1 MEIQKLTKSV
11 SRNTCL
17 GQIIHHAR
25 PMVQEYVTQ
34 GNASQNTSQNQ
45 SFMVIGRAGQ
55 DGQLAHFHVDVVSA
69 SANDSVIIPLHKM
82 EENFVSDLTQV
93 MNCAILTHAML

>member
-1 MEIQKLTKSV
+1 MEIQKLTKCV
-11 SRNTCL
+11 SRNTCH
-17 GQIIHHAR
+17 GQTIHHVR
-25 PMVQEYVTQ
+25 PMVPECVTQ
-34 GNASQNTSQNQ
+34 GNVSQNISQNQ

-55 DGQLAHFHVDVVSA
+55 DGQPAHFRVDVVSG
-69 SANDSVIIPLHKM
+69 SVNDFVIIQLHKM